1 MASSGIQLAQA
12 DAPPLFR
19 GQPTKPAL
27 CKVTGACLSQGAIA
41 RELATFT
48 IEAYDETGKRQTHGG
63 DNFLV
68 AIRGRGAGEKVRA
81 KIIDNQDGSYAVG
94 FKPITSGKYLI
105 SVSLLGEPLA
115 DSPFLCLVSTRT
127 ASAPHCVLRGKSLL
141 HATARKEEMFELEFR
156 DAQGR
161 SAHAEEIDVFVE
173 ICDSETAAAVAAY
186 EEQAAI
192 AAKSNPRLPETSPS
206 KQASVA
212 KSMTKSMTSSPKPGP
227 ERGMQASRP
236 RGMSTDVLGAPGV
249 GTAGTTAATT
259 TAATTI
265 AATTIAA
272 TTIGATAKPSTA
284 SAKTA
289 ITTAIASDKPAITT
303 TIASAKPAITTA
315 TANAKPAITTA
326 IASAKP
332 PKKGAGAAAV
342 QAISQEI
349 SSVVAPPTSRPPG
362 LAGFVPLL
370 HTFECLVTSRKPL
383 VVRSGLELESEKLGQ
398 LYPGQR
404 LTLLECVHTVEDGQ
418 PAVRASVALADEND
432 GPELDLPGR
441 YDWRDAHVVRPQ
453 WLESVPTPRA
463 KSPKSPGR
471 TPRSPGGG
479 TRPVEPPLPLPS
491 HENGSPFRAGT
502 FAPFGHYTATAGPSS
517 SGSSSGRRRSSAT
530 PRTPRTPNKPS
541 SAQAIAAAS
550 APPSSSF
557 HASTTFHAST
567 SQTATDMPKPVP
579 AAPAPRSSPRGR
591 GAATP
596 RQAIG
601 WVTVHKGGRE
611 LVTPR
616 GVLPAGERQQHQI
629 MWARR
634 IAVDRRFGGEAMLA
648 MQISKAVGAA
658 RLGKLATAVALPT
671 VDTHK
676 RIKSTIDAASY
687 QSVYAN
693 ELASD
698 PKRIGFAFGG
708 VDPGRLHAHGQI
720 VEVHNVHYS
729 IAMCG
734 TYRLHVALRHEGVQ
748 LPGSPFVLKVSAGPA
763 SALTTAVLAHM
774 LPMRGVVGNSSES
787 GCRVVLKASDMMGN
801 ACEAGGA
808 TIVCSGGDKRIESRV
823 VDNNDGTY
831 LLVWRSKVAG
841 VFDAH
846 VSVDGVPIL
855 GSPMP
860 LTLTSEPPDLKQSE
874 LIGSGLTKAV
884 AGKPADFRIKCKDR
898 FGNAAQPS
906 ANLKFEM
913 AMLPPVEGVDKKDR
927 AEKTIIADRWKSAVA
942 HPIEGTWHGAEFEVK
957 YVADVAGDLE
967 LHVWCCAD
975 DDDKRVALP
984 LSPFEMHC
992 AAGRAHARG
1001 SSVEG
1006 FTRLDPNAEGR
1017 GKGAGLK
1024 QQVTAQKRSQ
1034 MRELRSTY
1042 EDSNEILAGE
1052 PIVVR
1057 PRIRDKLGNNT
1068 AAAEGALSVTL
1079 TTPEGTE
1086 LELMPN
1092 ISIRSGLTN
1101 YDVRYEPQLA
1111 GRYAMHVRLAGAPI
1125 AGSPVDFECIP
1136 NLPDIGRSSYE
1147 LPTDPECP
1155 VSNALFSQRKYSIL
1169 LTVKDRCGNR
1179 VDHGGAAV
1187 AGRLQSANL
1196 PPQQEALLEVEDHED
1211 GTYDISLFLKGA
1223 CDPKVIISLDKD
1235 RQGEGGGEFAPI
1247 AMSFVSEEALKTR
1260 QAKEAQKLWQLTGA
1274 GGALAAGDK
1283 PRQHTADEIVE
1294 MALDE
1299 FQTKGTERAARRG
1312 QPGER
1317 RITDGSFATPTFS
1330 LTSSLEVSEKVGSP
1344 KPGDTKPK
1352 RASLKVVLL
1361 A

>member
-1 MASSGIQLAQA
+1 MASSGIQLAPA
-12 DAPPLFR
+12 DAPLFR

-27 CKVTGACLSQGAIA
+27 CKVTGTCLREAIA

-81 KIIDNQDGSYAVG
+81 KVIDNQDGRYAVG
-94 FKPITSGKYLI
+94 FKPLTSGKYLI
-105 SVSLLGEPLA
+105 SISLLGEPLA

-141 HATARKEEMFELEFR
+141 HATARKEETFELEFR

-161 SAHAEEIDVFVE
+161 AAHAEDIDVFVE

-192 AAKSNPRLPETSPS
+192 AAKSNPRIPESSPG

-212 KSMTKSMTSSPKPGP
+212 KSMTNSPKPGP

-236 RGMSTDVLGAPGV
+236 RSMSTEVLGAPGV
-249 GTAGTTAATT
+249 GTAATTAAT
-259 TAATTI
+259 AA
-265 AATTIAA
+265 AA
-272 TTIGATAKPSTA
+272 TIGATAKP
-284 SAKTA
+284 
-289 ITTAIASDKPAITT
+289 TT
-303 TIASAKPAITTA
+303 ASAKPAITTT

-342 QAISQEI
+342 QAISQDMG
-349 SSVVAPPTSRPPG
+349 SVVAPPTSRPPG

-432 GPELDLPGR
+432 GPELDLPAR

-453 WLESVPTPRA
+453 WLENVPTPRA
-463 KSPKSPGR
+463 KSPGR
-471 TPRSPGGG
+471 TPRSPGSA

-491 HENGSPFRAGT
+491 HENGSPFRSGT

-517 SGSSSGRRRSSAT
+517 SGSSSSRRRSSAT
-530 PRTPRTPNKPS
+530 PRTPRTPTKPS
-541 SAQAIAAAS
+541 SAQSSPVWASSDQSSPVWASSDQAIATAS

-557 HASTTFHAST
+557 HAST
-567 SQTATDMPKPVP
+567 SQTASDMPKPFP
-579 AAPAPRSSPRGR
+579 ADPAPRSSPPRGR

-596 RQAIG
+596 RQPIG

-616 GVLPAGERQQHQI
+616 GVLPAGERRQHQI

-634 IAVDRRFGGEAMLA
+634 VAVDRRFGGDAMLA
-648 MQISKAVGAA
+648 MQASKAVGAG
-658 RLGKLATAVALPT
+658 RLGKVATAVALPM

-676 RIKSTIDAASY
+676 RSKSTASY

-720 VEVHNVHYS
+720 IEVHNVHYS

-734 TYRLHVALRHEGVQ
+734 TYRLHVALRHDGVQ

-774 LPMRGVVGNSSES
+774 LPLRGVVGNSSES

-808 TIVCSGGDKRIESRV
+808 TIVCSGGDKKIEILSRV

-831 LLVWRSKVAG
+831 LLEWRSKVAG

-884 AGKPADFRIKCKDR
+884 AGKPADFRIKFKDR

-913 AMLPPVEGVDKKDR
+913 AMLPPVEGFEKKDR

-957 YVADVAGDLE
+957 YVAEVAGDLE
-967 LHVWCCAD
+967 LHVWCCAE

-984 LSPFEMHC
+984 LSPFETHC
-992 AAGRAHARG
+992 AAGRAHVRG

-1017 GKGAGLK
+1017 GKGNGLK
-1024 QQVTAQKRSQ
+1024 QQATAQKRSQ
-1034 MRELRSTY
+1034 KRELRSTY

-1155 VSNALFSQRKYSIL
+1155 ISNALFSQRKYSIL

-1196 PPQQEALLEVEDHED
+1196 PPNQEALLEVEDHED
-1211 GTYDISLFLKGA
+1211 GTYDISMFLKGA

-1260 QAKEAQKLWQLTGA
+1260 QAKEAQKLWQQAGA
-1274 GGALAAGDK
+1274 GGTMAAGDK
-1283 PRQHTADEIVE
+1283 PRQHTAEEIVE
-1294 MALDE
+1294 MALEE
-1299 FQTKGTERAARRG
+1299 FHTKGTERAARRC

-1317 RITDGSFATPTFS
+1317 RITDGSFATSNFS
-1330 LTSSLEVSEKVGSP
+1330 LTSSGEVSENKVGSP
-1344 KPGDTKPK
+1344 KPDTKPK

>member
-12 DAPPLFR
+12 DAPLFR

-27 CKVTGACLSQGAIA
+27 CKVTGTCLREAIA

-81 KIIDNQDGSYAVG
+81 KVIDNQDGRYAVG
-94 FKPITSGKYLI
+94 FKPLTSGKYLI
-105 SVSLLGEPLA
+105 SISLLGEPLA

-141 HATARKEEMFELEFR
+141 HATARKEETFELEFR

-161 SAHAEEIDVFVE
+161 AAHAEDIDVFVE

-192 AAKSNPRLPETSPS
+192 AAKSNPRVPESSPG

-212 KSMTKSMTSSPKPGP
+212 KSMTNSPKPGP

-236 RGMSTDVLGAPGV
+236 RSMSTEVLGAPGV
-249 GTAGTTAATT
+249 GTAATTAAT
-259 TAATTI
+259 AA
-265 AATTIAA
+265 AA
-272 TTIGATAKPSTA
+272 TIGATAKP
-284 SAKTA
+284 
-289 ITTAIASDKPAITT
+289 TT
-303 TIASAKPAITTA
+303 ASAKPAITTT

-342 QAISQEI
+342 QAISQDMG
-349 SSVVAPPTSRPPG
+349 SVVAPPTSRPPG

-432 GPELDLPGR
+432 GPELDLPAR

-453 WLESVPTPRA
+453 WLENVPTPRA
-463 KSPKSPGR
+463 KSPGR
-471 TPRSPGGG
+471 TPRSPGSA

-491 HENGSPFRAGT
+491 HENGSPFRSGT

-517 SGSSSGRRRSSAT
+517 SGSSSSRRRSSAT
-530 PRTPRTPNKPS
+530 PRTPRTPTKPS
-541 SAQAIAAAS
+541 SAQSSPVWASSDQSSPVWASSDQAIATAS

-557 HASTTFHAST
+557 HAST
-567 SQTATDMPKPVP
+567 SQTASDMPKPFP
-579 AAPAPRSSPRGR
+579 ADPAPRSSPPRGR

-596 RQAIG
+596 RQPIG

-616 GVLPAGERQQHQI
+616 GVLPAGERRQHQI

-634 IAVDRRFGGEAMLA
+634 VAVDRRFGGDAMLA
-648 MQISKAVGAA
+648 MQASKAVGAG
-658 RLGKLATAVALPT
+658 RLGKVATAVALPM

-676 RIKSTIDAASY
+676 RSKSTASY

-720 VEVHNVHYS
+720 IEVHNVHYS

-734 TYRLHVALRHEGVQ
+734 TYRLHVALRHDGVQ

-774 LPMRGVVGNSSES
+774 LPLRGVVGNSSES

-808 TIVCSGGDKRIESRV
+808 TIVCSGGDKKIEILSRV

-831 LLVWRSKVAG
+831 LLEWRSKVAG

-884 AGKPADFRIKCKDR
+884 AGKPADFRIKFKDR

-913 AMLPPVEGVDKKDR
+913 AMLPPVEGFEKKDR

-957 YVADVAGDLE
+957 YVAEVAGDLE
-967 LHVWCCAD
+967 LHVWCCAE

-984 LSPFEMHC
+984 LSPFETHC
-992 AAGRAHARG
+992 AAGRAHVRG

-1017 GKGAGLK
+1017 GKGTGLK
-1024 QQVTAQKRSQ
+1024 QQATAQKRSQ
-1034 MRELRSTY
+1034 KRELRSTY

-1092 ISIRSGLTN
+1092 ISFRSGLTN

-1155 VSNALFSQRKYSIL
+1155 ISNALFSQRKYSIL

-1196 PPQQEALLEVEDHED
+1196 PPNQEALLEVEDHED
-1211 GTYDISLFLKGA
+1211 GTYDISMFLKGA

-1260 QAKEAQKLWQLTGA
+1260 QAKEAQKLWQQAGA
-1274 GGALAAGDK
+1274 GGTMAAGDK
-1283 PRQHTADEIVE
+1283 PRQHTAEEIVE
-1294 MALDE
+1294 MALEE
-1299 FQTKGTERAARRG
+1299 FHTKGTERAARRC

-1317 RITDGSFATPTFS
+1317 RITDGSFATSNFS
-1330 LTSSLEVSEKVGSP
+1330 LTSSGEVSENKVGSP
-1344 KPGDTKPK
+1344 KPDTKPK

>member
-1 MASSGIQLAQA
+1 MASSGIQLAPA
-12 DAPPLFR
+12 DAPLFR

-27 CKVTGACLSQGAIA
+27 CKVTGTCLREAIA

-81 KIIDNQDGSYAVG
+81 KVIDNQDGRYAVG
-94 FKPITSGKYLI
+94 FKPLTSGKYLI
-105 SVSLLGEPLA
+105 SISLLGEPLA

-141 HATARKEEMFELEFR
+141 HATARKEETFELEFR

-161 SAHAEEIDVFVE
+161 AAHAEDIDVFVE

-192 AAKSNPRLPETSPS
+192 AAKSNPRVPESSPG

-212 KSMTKSMTSSPKPGP
+212 KSMTNSPKPGP

-236 RGMSTDVLGAPGV
+236 RSMSTEVLGAPGV
-249 GTAGTTAATT
+249 GTAATTAAT
-259 TAATTI
+259 AA
-265 AATTIAA
+265 AA
-272 TTIGATAKPSTA
+272 TIGATAKP
-284 SAKTA
+284 
-289 ITTAIASDKPAITT
+289 TT
-303 TIASAKPAITTA
+303 ASAKPAITTT

-342 QAISQEI
+342 QAISQDMG
-349 SSVVAPPTSRPPG
+349 SVVAPPTSRPPG

-432 GPELDLPGR
+432 GPELDLPAR

-453 WLESVPTPRA
+453 WLENVPTPRA
-463 KSPKSPGR
+463 KSPGR
-471 TPRSPGGG
+471 TPRSPGSA

-491 HENGSPFRAGT
+491 HENGSPFRSGT

-517 SGSSSGRRRSSAT
+517 SGSSSGRRRSSVT
-530 PRTPRTPNKPS
+530 PRTPRTPTKPS
-541 SAQAIAAAS
+541 SAQSSPVWASSDQSSPVWASSDQAIATAS

-557 HASTTFHAST
+557 HAST
-567 SQTATDMPKPVP
+567 SQTASDMPKPFP
-579 AAPAPRSSPRGR
+579 ADPAPRSSPPRGR

-596 RQAIG
+596 RQPIG

-616 GVLPAGERQQHQI
+616 GVLPAGERRQHQI

-634 IAVDRRFGGEAMLA
+634 VAVDRRFGGDAMLA
-648 MQISKAVGAA
+648 MQASKAVGAG
-658 RLGKLATAVALPT
+658 RLGKVATAVALPM

-676 RIKSTIDAASY
+676 RSKSTASY

-720 VEVHNVHYS
+720 IEVHNVHYS

-734 TYRLHVALRHEGVQ
+734 TYRLHVALRHDGVQ

-774 LPMRGVVGNSSES
+774 LPLRGVVGNSSES

-808 TIVCSGGDKRIESRV
+808 TIVCSGGHKKIEILSRV

-831 LLVWRSKVAG
+831 LLEWRSKVAG

-884 AGKPADFRIKCKDR
+884 AGKPADFRIKFKDR

-913 AMLPPVEGVDKKDR
+913 AMLPPVEGFEKKDR

-957 YVADVAGDLE
+957 YVAEVAGDLE
-967 LHVWCCAD
+967 LHVWCCAE

-984 LSPFEMHC
+984 LSPFETHC
-992 AAGRAHARG
+992 AAGRAHVRG

-1017 GKGAGLK
+1017 GKGTGLK
-1024 QQVTAQKRSQ
+1024 QQATAQKRSQ
-1034 MRELRSTY
+1034 KRELRSTY

-1155 VSNALFSQRKYSIL
+1155 ISNALFSQRKYSIL

-1196 PPQQEALLEVEDHED
+1196 PPNQEALLEVEDHED
-1211 GTYDISLFLKGA
+1211 GTYDISMFLKGA

-1260 QAKEAQKLWQLTGA
+1260 QAKEAQKLWQQAGA
-1274 GGALAAGDK
+1274 GGTMAAGDK
-1283 PRQHTADEIVE
+1283 PRQHTAEEIVE
-1294 MALDE
+1294 MALEE
-1299 FQTKGTERAARRG
+1299 FHTKGTERAARRC

-1317 RITDGSFATPTFS
+1317 RITDGSFATSNFS
-1330 LTSSLEVSEKVGSP
+1330 LTSSGEVSENKVGSP
-1344 KPGDTKPK
+1344 KPDTKPK

>member
-1 MASSGIQLAQA
+1 MASSGIQLAPA
-12 DAPPLFR
+12 DAPLFR

-27 CKVTGACLSQGAIA
+27 CKVTGTCLREAIA

-81 KIIDNQDGSYAVG
+81 KVIDNQDGRYAVG
-94 FKPITSGKYLI
+94 FKPLTSGKYLI
-105 SVSLLGEPLA
+105 SISLLGEPLA

-141 HATARKEEMFELEFR
+141 HATARKEETFELEFR

-161 SAHAEEIDVFVE
+161 AAHAEDIDVFVE

-192 AAKSNPRLPETSPS
+192 AAKSNPRVPESSPG

-212 KSMTKSMTSSPKPGP
+212 KSMTNSPKPGP

-236 RGMSTDVLGAPGV
+236 RSMSTEVLGAPGV
-249 GTAGTTAATT
+249 GTAATTAAT
-259 TAATTI
+259 AA
-265 AATTIAA
+265 AA
-272 TTIGATAKPSTA
+272 TIGATAKP
-284 SAKTA
+284 
-289 ITTAIASDKPAITT
+289 TT
-303 TIASAKPAITTA
+303 ASAKPAITTT

-342 QAISQEI
+342 QAISQDMG
-349 SSVVAPPTSRPPG
+349 SVVAPPTSRPPG

-432 GPELDLPGR
+432 GPELDLPAR

-453 WLESVPTPRA
+453 WLENVPTPRA
-463 KSPKSPGR
+463 KSPGR
-471 TPRSPGGG
+471 TPRSPGSA

-491 HENGSPFRAGT
+491 HENGSPFRSGT

-530 PRTPRTPNKPS
+530 PRTPRTPTKPS
-541 SAQAIAAAS
+541 SAQSSPVWASSDQSSPVWASSDQAIATAS

-557 HASTTFHAST
+557 HAST
-567 SQTATDMPKPVP
+567 SQTASDMPKPFP
-579 AAPAPRSSPRGR
+579 ADPAPRSSPPRGR

-596 RQAIG
+596 RQPIG

-616 GVLPAGERQQHQI
+616 GVLPAGERRQHQI

-634 IAVDRRFGGEAMLA
+634 VAVDRRFGGDAMLA
-648 MQISKAVGAA
+648 MQASKAVGAG
-658 RLGKLATAVALPT
+658 RLGKVATAVALPM

-676 RIKSTIDAASY
+676 RSKSTASY

-720 VEVHNVHYS
+720 IEVHNVHYS

-734 TYRLHVALRHEGVQ
+734 TYRLHVALRHDGVQ

-774 LPMRGVVGNSSES
+774 LPLRGVVGNSSES

-808 TIVCSGGDKRIESRV
+808 TIVCSGGDKKIEILSRV

-831 LLVWRSKVAG
+831 LLEWRSKVAG

-884 AGKPADFRIKCKDR
+884 AGKPADFRIKFKDR

-913 AMLPPVEGVDKKDR
+913 AMLPPVEGFEKKDR

-957 YVADVAGDLE
+957 YVAEVAGDLE
-967 LHVWCCAD
+967 LHVWCCAE

-984 LSPFEMHC
+984 LSPFETHC
-992 AAGRAHARG
+992 AAGRAHVRG

-1017 GKGAGLK
+1017 GKGTGLK
-1024 QQVTAQKRSQ
+1024 QQATAQKRSQ
-1034 MRELRSTY
+1034 KRELRSTY

-1155 VSNALFSQRKYSIL
+1155 ISNALFSQRKYSIL

-1196 PPQQEALLEVEDHED
+1196 PPNQEALLEVEDHED
-1211 GTYDISLFLKGA
+1211 GTYDISMFLKGA

-1260 QAKEAQKLWQLTGA
+1260 QAKEAQKLWQQAGA
-1274 GGALAAGDK
+1274 GGTMAAGDK
-1283 PRQHTADEIVE
+1283 PRQHTAEEIVE
-1294 MALDE
+1294 MALEE
-1299 FQTKGTERAARRG
+1299 FHTKGTERAARRC

-1317 RITDGSFATPTFS
+1317 RITDGSFATSNFS
-1330 LTSSLEVSEKVGSP
+1330 LTSSGEVSENKVGSP
-1344 KPGDTKPK
+1344 KPDTKPK

>member
-12 DAPPLFR
+12 DAPLFR

-27 CKVTGACLSQGAIA
+27 CKVTGTCLREAIA

-81 KIIDNQDGSYAVG
+81 KVIDNQDGRYAVG
-94 FKPITSGKYLI
+94 FKPLTSGKYLI
-105 SVSLLGEPLA
+105 SISLLGEPLA

-141 HATARKEEMFELEFR
+141 HATARKEETFELEFR

-161 SAHAEEIDVFVE
+161 AAHAEDIDVFVE

-192 AAKSNPRLPETSPS
+192 AAKSNPRIPESSPG

-212 KSMTKSMTSSPKPGP
+212 KSMTNSPKPGP

-236 RGMSTDVLGAPGV
+236 RSMSTEVLGAPGV
-249 GTAGTTAATT
+249 GTAATTAAT
-259 TAATTI
+259 AA
-265 AATTIAA
+265 AA
-272 TTIGATAKPSTA
+272 TIGATAKP
-284 SAKTA
+284 
-289 ITTAIASDKPAITT
+289 TT
-303 TIASAKPAITTA
+303 ASAKPAITTT

-342 QAISQEI
+342 QAISQDMG
-349 SSVVAPPTSRPPG
+349 SVVAPPTSRPPG

-432 GPELDLPGR
+432 GPELDLPAR

-453 WLESVPTPRA
+453 WLENVPTPRA
-463 KSPKSPGR
+463 KSPGR
-471 TPRSPGGG
+471 TPRSPGSA

-491 HENGSPFRAGT
+491 HENGSPFRSGT

-530 PRTPRTPNKPS
+530 PRTPRTPTKPS
-541 SAQAIAAAS
+541 SAQSSPVWASSDQSSPVWASSDQAIATAS

-557 HASTTFHAST
+557 HAST
-567 SQTATDMPKPVP
+567 SQTASDMPKPFP
-579 AAPAPRSSPRGR
+579 ADPAPRSSPPRGR

-596 RQAIG
+596 RQPIG

-616 GVLPAGERQQHQI
+616 GVLPAGERRQHQI

-634 IAVDRRFGGEAMLA
+634 VAVDRRFVGDAMLA
-648 MQISKAVGAA
+648 MQASKAVGAG
-658 RLGKLATAVALPT
+658 RLGKVATAVALPM

-676 RIKSTIDAASY
+676 RSKSTASY

-720 VEVHNVHYS
+720 IEVHNVHYS

-734 TYRLHVALRHEGVQ
+734 TYRLHVALRHDGVQ

-774 LPMRGVVGNSSES
+774 LPLRGVVGNSSES

-808 TIVCSGGDKRIESRV
+808 TIVCSGGDKKIEILSRV

-831 LLVWRSKVAG
+831 LLEWRSKVAG

-884 AGKPADFRIKCKDR
+884 AGKPADFRIKFKDR

-913 AMLPPVEGVDKKDR
+913 AMLPPVEGFEKKDR

-957 YVADVAGDLE
+957 YVAEVAGDLE
-967 LHVWCCAD
+967 LHVWCCAE

-984 LSPFEMHC
+984 LSPFETHC
-992 AAGRAHARG
+992 AAGRAHVRG

-1017 GKGAGLK
+1017 GKGTGLK
-1024 QQVTAQKRSQ
+1024 QQATAQKRSQ
-1034 MRELRSTY
+1034 KRELRSTY

-1155 VSNALFSQRKYSIL
+1155 ISNALFSQRKYSIL

-1196 PPQQEALLEVEDHED
+1196 PPNQEALLEVEDHED
-1211 GTYDISLFLKGA
+1211 GTYDISMFLKGA

-1260 QAKEAQKLWQLTGA
+1260 QAKEAQKLWQQAGA
-1274 GGALAAGDK
+1274 GGTMAAGDK
-1283 PRQHTADEIVE
+1283 PRQHTAEEIVE
-1294 MALDE
+1294 MALEE
-1299 FQTKGTERAARRG
+1299 FHTKGTERAARRC

-1317 RITDGSFATPTFS
+1317 RITDGSFATSNFS
-1330 LTSSLEVSEKVGSP
+1330 LTSSGEVSENKVGSP
-1344 KPGDTKPK
+1344 KPDTKPK

>member
-12 DAPPLFR
+12 DAPLFR

-27 CKVTGACLSQGAIA
+27 CKVTGTCLREAIA

-81 KIIDNQDGSYAVG
+81 KVIDNQDGRYAVG
-94 FKPITSGKYLI
+94 FKPLTSGKYLI
-105 SVSLLGEPLA
+105 SISLLGEPLA

-141 HATARKEEMFELEFR
+141 HATARKEETFELEFR

-161 SAHAEEIDVFVE
+161 AAHAEDIDVFVE

-192 AAKSNPRLPETSPS
+192 AAKSNPRIPESSPG

-212 KSMTKSMTSSPKPGP
+212 KSMTNSPKPGP

-236 RGMSTDVLGAPGV
+236 RSMSTEVLGAPGV
-249 GTAGTTAATT
+249 GTAATTAAT
-259 TAATTI
+259 AA
-265 AATTIAA
+265 AA
-272 TTIGATAKPSTA
+272 TIGATAKP
-284 SAKTA
+284 
-289 ITTAIASDKPAITT
+289 TT
-303 TIASAKPAITTA
+303 ASAKPAITTT

-342 QAISQEI
+342 QAISQDMG
-349 SSVVAPPTSRPPG
+349 SVVAPPTSRPPG

-432 GPELDLPGR
+432 GPELDLPAR

-453 WLESVPTPRA
+453 WLENVPTPRA
-463 KSPKSPGR
+463 KSPGR
-471 TPRSPGGG
+471 TPRSPGSA

-491 HENGSPFRAGT
+491 HENGSPFRSGT

-530 PRTPRTPNKPS
+530 PRTPRTPTKPS
-541 SAQAIAAAS
+541 SAQSSPVWASSDQSSPVWASSDQAIATAS

-557 HASTTFHAST
+557 HAST
-567 SQTATDMPKPVP
+567 SQTASDMPKPFP
-579 AAPAPRSSPRGR
+579 ADPAPRSSPPRGR

-596 RQAIG
+596 RQPIG

-616 GVLPAGERQQHQI
+616 GVLPAGERRQHQI

-634 IAVDRRFGGEAMLA
+634 VAVDRRVCGDAMLA
-648 MQISKAVGAA
+648 MQASKAVGAG
-658 RLGKLATAVALPT
+658 RLGKVATAVALPM

-676 RIKSTIDAASY
+676 RSKSTASY

-720 VEVHNVHYS
+720 IEVHNVHYS

-734 TYRLHVALRHEGVQ
+734 TYRLHVALRHDGVQ

-774 LPMRGVVGNSSES
+774 LPLRGVVGNSSES

-808 TIVCSGGDKRIESRV
+808 TIVCSGGDKKIEILSRV

-831 LLVWRSKVAG
+831 LLEWRSKVAG

-884 AGKPADFRIKCKDR
+884 AGKPADFRIKFKDR

-913 AMLPPVEGVDKKDR
+913 AMLPPVEGFEKKDR

-957 YVADVAGDLE
+957 YVAEVAGDLE
-967 LHVWCCAD
+967 LHVWCCAE

-984 LSPFEMHC
+984 LSPFETHC
-992 AAGRAHARG
+992 AAGRAHVRG

-1017 GKGAGLK
+1017 GKGTGLK
-1024 QQVTAQKRSQ
+1024 QQATAQKRSQ
-1034 MRELRSTY
+1034 KRELRSTY

-1155 VSNALFSQRKYSIL
+1155 ISNALFSQRKYSIL

-1196 PPQQEALLEVEDHED
+1196 PPNQEALLEVEDHED
-1211 GTYDISLFLKGA
+1211 GTYDISMFLKGA

-1260 QAKEAQKLWQLTGA
+1260 QAKEAQKLWQQAGA
-1274 GGALAAGDK
+1274 GGTMAAGDK
-1283 PRQHTADEIVE
+1283 PRQHTAEEIVE
-1294 MALDE
+1294 MALEE
-1299 FQTKGTERAARRG
+1299 FHTKGTERAARRC

-1317 RITDGSFATPTFS
+1317 RITDGSFATSNFS
-1330 LTSSLEVSEKVGSP
+1330 LTSSGEVSENKVGSP
-1344 KPGDTKPK
+1344 KPDTKPK

>member
-12 DAPPLFR
+12 DAPLFR

-27 CKVTGACLSQGAIA
+27 CKVTGTCLREAIA

-81 KIIDNQDGSYAVG
+81 KVIDNQDGRYAVG
-94 FKPITSGKYLI
+94 FKPLTSGKYLI
-105 SVSLLGEPLA
+105 SISLLGEPLA

-141 HATARKEEMFELEFR
+141 HATARKEETFELEFR

-161 SAHAEEIDVFVE
+161 AAHAEDIDVFVE

-192 AAKSNPRLPETSPS
+192 AAKSNPRIPESSPG

-212 KSMTKSMTSSPKPGP
+212 KSMTNSPKPGP

-236 RGMSTDVLGAPGV
+236 RSMSTEVLGAPGV
-249 GTAGTTAATT
+249 GTAATTAAT
-259 TAATTI
+259 AA
-265 AATTIAA
+265 AA
-272 TTIGATAKPSTA
+272 TIGATAKP
-284 SAKTA
+284 
-289 ITTAIASDKPAITT
+289 TT
-303 TIASAKPAITTA
+303 ASAKPAITTT

-342 QAISQEI
+342 QAISQDMG
-349 SSVVAPPTSRPPG
+349 SVVAPPTSRPPG

-432 GPELDLPGR
+432 GPELDLPAR

-453 WLESVPTPRA
+453 WLENVPTPRA
-463 KSPKSPGR
+463 KSPGR
-471 TPRSPGGG
+471 TPRSPGSA

-491 HENGSPFRAGT
+491 HENGSPFRSGT

-530 PRTPRTPNKPS
+530 PRTPRTPTKPS
-541 SAQAIAAAS
+541 SAQSSPVWASSDQAIATAS

-557 HASTTFHAST
+557 HAST
-567 SQTATDMPKPVP
+567 SQTASDMPKPFP
-579 AAPAPRSSPRGR
+579 ADPAPRSSPPRGR

-596 RQAIG
+596 RQPIG

-616 GVLPAGERQQHQI
+616 GVLPAGERRQHQI

-634 IAVDRRFGGEAMLA
+634 VAVDRRFGGDAMLA
-648 MQISKAVGAA
+648 MQASKAVGAG
-658 RLGKLATAVALPT
+658 RLGKVATAVALPM

-676 RIKSTIDAASY
+676 RSKSTASY

-720 VEVHNVHYS
+720 IEVHNVHYS

-734 TYRLHVALRHEGVQ
+734 TYRLHVALRHDGVQ

-774 LPMRGVVGNSSES
+774 LPLRGVVGNSSES

-808 TIVCSGGDKRIESRV
+808 TIVCSGGDKKIEILSRV

-831 LLVWRSKVAG
+831 LLEWRSKVAG

-884 AGKPADFRIKCKDR
+884 AGKPADFRIKFKDR

-913 AMLPPVEGVDKKDR
+913 AMLPPVEGFEKKDR

-957 YVADVAGDLE
+957 YVAEVAGDLE
-967 LHVWCCAD
+967 LHVWCCAE

-984 LSPFEMHC
+984 LSPFETHC
-992 AAGRAHARG
+992 AAGRAHVRG

-1017 GKGAGLK
+1017 GKGNGLK
-1024 QQVTAQKRSQ
+1024 QQATAQKRSQ
-1034 MRELRSTY
+1034 KRELRSTY

-1155 VSNALFSQRKYSIL
+1155 ISNALFSQRKYSIL

-1196 PPQQEALLEVEDHED
+1196 PPNQEALLEVEDHED
-1211 GTYDISLFLKGA
+1211 GTYDISMFLKGA

-1260 QAKEAQKLWQLTGA
+1260 QAKEAQKLWQQAGA
-1274 GGALAAGDK
+1274 GGTMAAGDK
-1283 PRQHTADEIVE
+1283 PRQHTAEEIVE
-1294 MALDE
+1294 MALEE
-1299 FQTKGTERAARRG
+1299 FHTKGTERAARRC

-1317 RITDGSFATPTFS
+1317 RITDGSFATSNFS
-1330 LTSSLEVSEKVGSP
+1330 LTSSGEVSENKVGSP
-1344 KPGDTKPK
+1344 KPDTKPK

>member
-1 MASSGIQLAQA
+1 MASSGIQLAPA
-12 DAPPLFR
+12 DAPLFR

-27 CKVTGACLSQGAIA
+27 CKVTGTCLREAIA

-81 KIIDNQDGSYAVG
+81 KVIDNQDGRYAVG
-94 FKPITSGKYLI
+94 FKPLTSGKYLI
-105 SVSLLGEPLA
+105 SISLLGEPLA

-141 HATARKEEMFELEFR
+141 HATARKEETFELEFR

-161 SAHAEEIDVFVE
+161 AAHAEDIDVFVE

-192 AAKSNPRLPETSPS
+192 AAKSNPRVPESSPG

-212 KSMTKSMTSSPKPGP
+212 KSMTNSPKPGP

-236 RGMSTDVLGAPGV
+236 RSMSTEVLGAPGV
-249 GTAGTTAATT
+249 GTAATTAAT
-259 TAATTI
+259 AA
-265 AATTIAA
+265 AA
-272 TTIGATAKPSTA
+272 TIGATAKP
-284 SAKTA
+284 
-289 ITTAIASDKPAITT
+289 TT
-303 TIASAKPAITTA
+303 ASAKPAITTT

-342 QAISQEI
+342 QAISQDMG
-349 SSVVAPPTSRPPG
+349 SVVAPPTSRPPG

-432 GPELDLPGR
+432 GPELDLPAR

-453 WLESVPTPRA
+453 WLENVPTPRA
-463 KSPKSPGR
+463 KSPGR
-471 TPRSPGGG
+471 TPRSPGSA

-491 HENGSPFRAGT
+491 HENGSPFRSGT

-517 SGSSSGRRRSSAT
+517 SGSSSSRRRSSAT
-530 PRTPRTPNKPS
+530 PRTPRTPTKPS
-541 SAQAIAAAS
+541 SAQSSPVWASSDQSSPVWASSDQAIATAS

-557 HASTTFHAST
+557 HAST
-567 SQTATDMPKPVP
+567 SQTASDMPKPFP
-579 AAPAPRSSPRGR
+579 ADPAPRSSPPRGR

-596 RQAIG
+596 RQPIG

-616 GVLPAGERQQHQI
+616 GVLPAGERRQHQI

-634 IAVDRRFGGEAMLA
+634 VAVDRRFGGDAMLA
-648 MQISKAVGAA
+648 MQASKAVGAG
-658 RLGKLATAVALPT
+658 RLGKVATAVALPM

-676 RIKSTIDAASY
+676 RSKSTASY

-720 VEVHNVHYS
+720 IEVHNVHYS

-734 TYRLHVALRHEGVQ
+734 TYRLHVALRHDGVQ

-774 LPMRGVVGNSSES
+774 LPLRGVVGNSSES

-808 TIVCSGGDKRIESRV
+808 TIVCSGGDKKIEILSRV

-831 LLVWRSKVAG
+831 LLEWRSKVAG

-884 AGKPADFRIKCKDR
+884 AGKPADFRIKFKDR

-913 AMLPPVEGVDKKDR
+913 AMLPPVEGFEKKDR

-957 YVADVAGDLE
+957 YVAEVAGDLE
-967 LHVWCCAD
+967 LHVWCCAE

-984 LSPFEMHC
+984 LSPFETHC
-992 AAGRAHARG
+992 AAGRAHVRG

-1017 GKGAGLK
+1017 GKGTGLK
-1024 QQVTAQKRSQ
+1024 QQATAQKRSQ
-1034 MRELRSTY
+1034 KRELRSTY

-1155 VSNALFSQRKYSIL
+1155 ISNALFSQRKYSIL

-1196 PPQQEALLEVEDHED
+1196 PPNQEALLEVEDHED
-1211 GTYDISLFLKGA
+1211 GTYDISMFLKGA

-1260 QAKEAQKLWQLTGA
+1260 QAKEAQKLWQQAGA
-1274 GGALAAGDK
+1274 GGTMAAGDK
-1283 PRQHTADEIVE
+1283 PRQHTAEEIVE
-1294 MALDE
+1294 MALEE
-1299 FQTKGTERAARRG
+1299 FHTKGTERAARRC

-1317 RITDGSFATPTFS
+1317 RITDGSFATSNFS
-1330 LTSSLEVSEKVGSP
+1330 LTSSGEVSENKVGSP
-1344 KPGDTKPK
+1344 KPDTKPK

>member
-12 DAPPLFR
+12 DAPLFR

-27 CKVTGACLSQGAIA
+27 CKVTGTCLREAIA

-81 KIIDNQDGSYAVG
+81 KVIDNQDGRYAVG
-94 FKPITSGKYLI
+94 FKPLTSGKYLI
-105 SVSLLGEPLA
+105 SISLLGEPLA

-141 HATARKEEMFELEFR
+141 HATARKEETFELEFR

-161 SAHAEEIDVFVE
+161 AAHAEDIDVFVE

-192 AAKSNPRLPETSPS
+192 AAKSNPRVPESSPG

-212 KSMTKSMTSSPKPGP
+212 KSMTNSPKPGP

-236 RGMSTDVLGAPGV
+236 RSMSTEVLGAPGV
-249 GTAGTTAATT
+249 GTAATTAAT
-259 TAATTI
+259 AA
-265 AATTIAA
+265 AA
-272 TTIGATAKPSTA
+272 TIGATAKP
-284 SAKTA
+284 
-289 ITTAIASDKPAITT
+289 TT
-303 TIASAKPAITTA
+303 ASAKPAITTT

-342 QAISQEI
+342 QAISQDMG
-349 SSVVAPPTSRPPG
+349 SVVAPPTSRPPG

-432 GPELDLPGR
+432 GPELDLPAR

-453 WLESVPTPRA
+453 WLENVPTPRA
-463 KSPKSPGR
+463 KSPGR
-471 TPRSPGGG
+471 TPRSPGSA

-491 HENGSPFRAGT
+491 HENGSPFRSGT

-517 SGSSSGRRRSSAT
+517 SGSSSGRRRSSVT
-530 PRTPRTPNKPS
+530 PRTPRTPTKPS
-541 SAQAIAAAS
+541 SAQSSPVWASSDQSSPVWASSDQAIATAS

-557 HASTTFHAST
+557 HAST
-567 SQTATDMPKPVP
+567 SQTASDMPKPFP
-579 AAPAPRSSPRGR
+579 ADPAPRSSPPRGR

-596 RQAIG
+596 RQPIG

-616 GVLPAGERQQHQI
+616 GVLPAGERRQHQI

-634 IAVDRRFGGEAMLA
+634 VAVDRRFGGDAMLA
-648 MQISKAVGAA
+648 MQASKAVGAG
-658 RLGKLATAVALPT
+658 RLGKVATAVALPM

-676 RIKSTIDAASY
+676 RSKSTASY

-720 VEVHNVHYS
+720 IEVHNVHYS

-734 TYRLHVALRHEGVQ
+734 TYRLHVALRHDGVQ

-774 LPMRGVVGNSSES
+774 LPLRGVVGNSSES

-808 TIVCSGGDKRIESRV
+808 TIVCSGGDKKIEILSRV

-831 LLVWRSKVAG
+831 LLEWRSKVAG

-884 AGKPADFRIKCKDR
+884 AGKPADFRIKFKDR

-913 AMLPPVEGVDKKDR
+913 AMLPPVEGFEKKDR

-957 YVADVAGDLE
+957 YVAEVAGDLE
-967 LHVWCCAD
+967 LHVWCCAE

-984 LSPFEMHC
+984 LSPFETHC
-992 AAGRAHARG
+992 AAGRAHVRG

-1017 GKGAGLK
+1017 GKGTGLK
-1024 QQVTAQKRSQ
+1024 QQATAQKRSQ
-1034 MRELRSTY
+1034 KRELRSTY

-1155 VSNALFSQRKYSIL
+1155 ISNALFSQRKYSIL

-1196 PPQQEALLEVEDHED
+1196 PPNQEALLEVEDHED
-1211 GTYDISLFLKGA
+1211 GTYDISMFLKGA

-1260 QAKEAQKLWQLTGA
+1260 QAKEAQKLWQQAGA
-1274 GGALAAGDK
+1274 GGTMAAGDK
-1283 PRQHTADEIVE
+1283 PRQHTAEEIVE
-1294 MALDE
+1294 MALEE
-1299 FQTKGTERAARRG
+1299 FHTKGTERAARRC

-1317 RITDGSFATPTFS
+1317 RITDGSFATSNFS
-1330 LTSSLEVSEKVGSP
+1330 LTSSGEVSENKVGSP
-1344 KPGDTKPK
+1344 KPDTKPK

>member
-1 MASSGIQLAQA
+1 MASSGIQLAPA
-12 DAPPLFR
+12 DAPLFR

-27 CKVTGACLSQGAIA
+27 CKVTGTCLREAIA

-81 KIIDNQDGSYAVG
+81 KVIDNQDGRYAVG
-94 FKPITSGKYLI
+94 FKPLTSGKYLI

-141 HATARKEEMFELEFR
+141 HATARKEETFELEFR

-161 SAHAEEIDVFVE
+161 AAHAEDIDVFVE

-192 AAKSNPRLPETSPS
+192 AAKSNPRVPESSPG

-212 KSMTKSMTSSPKPGP
+212 KSMTNSPKPGP

-236 RGMSTDVLGAPGV
+236 RSMSTEVLGAPGV
-249 GTAGTTAATT
+249 GTAATTAAT
-259 TAATTI
+259 AA
-265 AATTIAA
+265 AA
-272 TTIGATAKPSTA
+272 TIGATAKP
-284 SAKTA
+284 
-289 ITTAIASDKPAITT
+289 TT
-303 TIASAKPAITTA
+303 ASAKPAITTT

-342 QAISQEI
+342 QAISQDMG
-349 SSVVAPPTSRPPG
+349 SVVAPPTSRPPG

-432 GPELDLPGR
+432 GPELDLPAR

-453 WLESVPTPRA
+453 WLENVPTPRA
-463 KSPKSPGR
+463 KSPGR
-471 TPRSPGGG
+471 TPRSPGSA

-491 HENGSPFRAGT
+491 HENGSPFRSGT

-517 SGSSSGRRRSSAT
+517 SGSSSSRRRSSAT
-530 PRTPRTPNKPS
+530 PRTPRTPTKPS
-541 SAQAIAAAS
+541 SAQSSPVWASSDQSSPVWASSDQAIATAS

-557 HASTTFHAST
+557 HAST
-567 SQTATDMPKPVP
+567 SQTASDMPKPFP
-579 AAPAPRSSPRGR
+579 ADPAPRSSPPRGR

-596 RQAIG
+596 RQPIG

-616 GVLPAGERQQHQI
+616 GVLPAGERRQHQI

-634 IAVDRRFGGEAMLA
+634 VAVDRRFGGDAMLA
-648 MQISKAVGAA
+648 MQASKAVGAG
-658 RLGKLATAVALPT
+658 RLGKVATAVALPM

-676 RIKSTIDAASY
+676 RSKSTASY

-720 VEVHNVHYS
+720 IEVHNVHYS

-734 TYRLHVALRHEGVQ
+734 TYRLHVALRHDGVQ

-774 LPMRGVVGNSSES
+774 LPLRGVVGNSSES

-808 TIVCSGGDKRIESRV
+808 TIVCSGGDKKIEILSRV

-831 LLVWRSKVAG
+831 LLEWRSKVAG

-884 AGKPADFRIKCKDR
+884 AGKPADFRIKFKDR

-913 AMLPPVEGVDKKDR
+913 AMLPPVEGFEKKDR

-957 YVADVAGDLE
+957 YVAEVAGDLE
-967 LHVWCCAD
+967 LHVWCCAE

-984 LSPFEMHC
+984 LSPFETHC
-992 AAGRAHARG
+992 AAGRAHVRG

-1017 GKGAGLK
+1017 GKGTGLK
-1024 QQVTAQKRSQ
+1024 QQATAQKRSQ
-1034 MRELRSTY
+1034 KRELRSTY

-1155 VSNALFSQRKYSIL
+1155 ISNALFSQRKYSIL

-1196 PPQQEALLEVEDHED
+1196 PPNQEALLEVEDHED
-1211 GTYDISLFLKGA
+1211 GTYDISMFLKGA

-1260 QAKEAQKLWQLTGA
+1260 QAKEAQKLWQQAGA
-1274 GGALAAGDK
+1274 GGTMAAGDK
-1283 PRQHTADEIVE
+1283 PRQHTAEEIVE
-1294 MALDE
+1294 MALEE
-1299 FQTKGTERAARRG
+1299 FHTKGTERAARRC

-1317 RITDGSFATPTFS
+1317 RITDGSFATSNFS
-1330 LTSSLEVSEKVGSP
+1330 LTSSGEVSENKVGSP
-1344 KPGDTKPK
+1344 KPDTKPK

>member
-1 MASSGIQLAQA
+1 MASSGIQLAPA
-12 DAPPLFR
+12 DAPLFR

-27 CKVTGACLSQGAIA
+27 CKVTGTCLREAIA

-81 KIIDNQDGSYAVG
+81 KVIDNQDGRYAVG
-94 FKPITSGKYLI
+94 FKPLTSGKYLI
-105 SVSLLGEPLA
+105 SISLLGEPLA

-141 HATARKEEMFELEFR
+141 HATARKEETFELEFR

-161 SAHAEEIDVFVE
+161 AAHAEDIDVFVE

-192 AAKSNPRLPETSPS
+192 AAKSNPRVPESSPG

-212 KSMTKSMTSSPKPGP
+212 KSMTNSPKPGP

-236 RGMSTDVLGAPGV
+236 RSMSTEVLGAPGV
-249 GTAGTTAATT
+249 GTAATTAAT
-259 TAATTI
+259 AA
-265 AATTIAA
+265 AA
-272 TTIGATAKPSTA
+272 TIGATAKP
-284 SAKTA
+284 
-289 ITTAIASDKPAITT
+289 TT
-303 TIASAKPAITTA
+303 ASAKPAITTTTA
-315 TANAKPAITTA
+315 SAKPAITTTTANAKPAITTA

-342 QAISQEI
+342 QAISQDMG
-349 SSVVAPPTSRPPG
+349 SVVAPPTSRPPG

-432 GPELDLPGR
+432 GPELDLPAR

-453 WLESVPTPRA
+453 WLENVPTPRA
-463 KSPKSPGR
+463 KSPGR
-471 TPRSPGGG
+471 TPRSPGSA

-491 HENGSPFRAGT
+491 HENGSPFRSGT

-517 SGSSSGRRRSSAT
+517 SGSSSGRRRSSVT
-530 PRTPRTPNKPS
+530 PRTPRTPTKPS
-541 SAQAIAAAS
+541 SAQSSPVWASSDQSSPVWASSDQAIATAS

-557 HASTTFHAST
+557 HAST
-567 SQTATDMPKPVP
+567 SQTASDMPKPFP
-579 AAPAPRSSPRGR
+579 ADPAPRSSPPRGR

-596 RQAIG
+596 RQPIG

-616 GVLPAGERQQHQI
+616 GVLPAGERRQHQI

-634 IAVDRRFGGEAMLA
+634 VAVYRRFGGDAMLA
-648 MQISKAVGAA
+648 MQASKAVGAG
-658 RLGKLATAVALPT
+658 RLGKVATAVALPM

-676 RIKSTIDAASY
+676 RSKSTASY

-720 VEVHNVHYS
+720 IEVHNVHYS

-734 TYRLHVALRHEGVQ
+734 TYRLHVALRHDGVQ

-774 LPMRGVVGNSSES
+774 LPLRGVVGNSSES

-808 TIVCSGGDKRIESRV
+808 TIVCSGGDKKIEILSRV
-823 VDNNDGTY
+823 VDNNDGNY
-831 LLVWRSKVAG
+831 LLEWRSKVAG

-884 AGKPADFRIKCKDR
+884 AGKPADFRIKFKDR

-913 AMLPPVEGVDKKDR
+913 AMLPPVEGFEKKDR

-957 YVADVAGDLE
+957 YVAEVAGDLE
-967 LHVWCCAD
+967 LHVWCCAE

-984 LSPFEMHC
+984 LSPFETHC
-992 AAGRAHARG
+992 AAGRAHVRG

-1017 GKGAGLK
+1017 GKGTGLK
-1024 QQVTAQKRSQ
+1024 QQATAQKRSQ
-1034 MRELRSTY
+1034 KRELRSTY

-1155 VSNALFSQRKYSIL
+1155 ISNALFSQRKYSIL

-1196 PPQQEALLEVEDHED
+1196 PPNQEALLEVEDHED
-1211 GTYDISLFLKGA
+1211 GTYDISMFLKGA

-1260 QAKEAQKLWQLTGA
+1260 QAKEAQKLWQQAGA
-1274 GGALAAGDK
+1274 GGTMAAGDK
-1283 PRQHTADEIVE
+1283 PRQHTAEEIVE
-1294 MALDE
+1294 MALEE
-1299 FQTKGTERAARRG
+1299 FHTKGTERAARRC

-1317 RITDGSFATPTFS
+1317 RITDGSFATSNFS
-1330 LTSSLEVSEKVGSP
+1330 LTSSGEVSENKVGSP
-1344 KPGDTKPK
+1344 KPDTKPK

>member
-12 DAPPLFR
+12 DAPLFR

-27 CKVTGACLSQGAIA
+27 CKVTGTCLREAIA

-81 KIIDNQDGSYAVG
+81 KVIDNQDGRYAVG
-94 FKPITSGKYLI
+94 FKPLTSGKYLI
-105 SVSLLGEPLA
+105 SISLLGEPLA

-141 HATARKEEMFELEFR
+141 HATARKEETFELEFR

-161 SAHAEEIDVFVE
+161 AAHAEDIDVFVE

-192 AAKSNPRLPETSPS
+192 AAKSNPRIPESSPG

-212 KSMTKSMTSSPKPGP
+212 KSMTNSPKPGP

-236 RGMSTDVLGAPGV
+236 RSMSTEVLGAPGV
-249 GTAGTTAATT
+249 GTAATTAAT
-259 TAATTI
+259 AA
-265 AATTIAA
+265 AA
-272 TTIGATAKPSTA
+272 TIGATAKP
-284 SAKTA
+284 
-289 ITTAIASDKPAITT
+289 TT
-303 TIASAKPAITTA
+303 ASAKPAITTT

-342 QAISQEI
+342 QAISQDMG
-349 SSVVAPPTSRPPG
+349 SVVAPPTSRPPG

-432 GPELDLPGR
+432 GPELDLPAR

-453 WLESVPTPRA
+453 WLENVPTPRA
-463 KSPKSPGR
+463 KSPGR
-471 TPRSPGGG
+471 TPRSPGSA
-479 TRPVEPPLPLPS
+479 TRPVESPLPLPS
-491 HENGSPFRAGT
+491 HENGSPFRSGT

-517 SGSSSGRRRSSAT
+517 SGSSSSRRRSSAT
-530 PRTPRTPNKPS
+530 PRTPRTPTKPS
-541 SAQAIAAAS
+541 SAQSSPVWASSDQSSPVWASSDQAIATAS

-557 HASTTFHAST
+557 HAST
-567 SQTATDMPKPVP
+567 SQTASDMPKPFP
-579 AAPAPRSSPRGR
+579 ADPAPRSSPPRGR

-596 RQAIG
+596 RQPIG

-616 GVLPAGERQQHQI
+616 GVLPAGERRQHQI

-634 IAVDRRFGGEAMLA
+634 VAVDRRFVGDAMLA
-648 MQISKAVGAA
+648 MQASKAVGAG
-658 RLGKLATAVALPT
+658 RLGKVATAVALPM

-676 RIKSTIDAASY
+676 RSKSTASY

-720 VEVHNVHYS
+720 IEVHNVHYS

-734 TYRLHVALRHEGVQ
+734 TYRLHVALRHDGVQ

-808 TIVCSGGDKRIESRV
+808 TIVCSGGHKKIEILSRV

-831 LLVWRSKVAG
+831 LLEWRSKVAG

-884 AGKPADFRIKCKDR
+884 AGKPADFRIKFKDR

-913 AMLPPVEGVDKKDR
+913 AMLPPVEGFEKKDR

-957 YVADVAGDLE
+957 YVAEVAGDLE
-967 LHVWCCAD
+967 LHVWCCAE

-984 LSPFEMHC
+984 LSPFETHC
-992 AAGRAHARG
+992 AAGRAHVRG
-1001 SSVEG
+1001 SSVDG

-1017 GKGAGLK
+1017 GKGTGLK
-1024 QQVTAQKRSQ
+1024 QQATAQKRSQ
-1034 MRELRSTY
+1034 KRELRSTY

-1155 VSNALFSQRKYSIL
+1155 ISNALFSQRKYSIL

-1196 PPQQEALLEVEDHED
+1196 PPNQEALLEVEDHED
-1211 GTYDISLFLKGA
+1211 GTYDISMFLKGA

-1260 QAKEAQKLWQLTGA
+1260 QAKEAQKLWQQAGA
-1274 GGALAAGDK
+1274 GGTMAAGDK
-1283 PRQHTADEIVE
+1283 PRQHTAEEIVE
-1294 MALDE
+1294 MALEE
-1299 FQTKGTERAARRG
+1299 FHTKGTERAARRC

-1317 RITDGSFATPTFS
+1317 RITDGSFATSNFS
-1330 LTSSLEVSEKVGSP
+1330 LTSSGEVSENKVGSP
-1344 KPGDTKPK
+1344 KPDTKPK

>member
-1 MASSGIQLAQA
+1 MASSGIQLAPA
-12 DAPPLFR
+12 DAPLFR

-27 CKVTGACLSQGAIA
+27 CKVTGTCLREAIA

-81 KIIDNQDGSYAVG
+81 KVIDNQDGRYAVG
-94 FKPITSGKYLI
+94 FKPLTSGKYLI
-105 SVSLLGEPLA
+105 SISLLGEPLA

-141 HATARKEEMFELEFR
+141 HATARKEETFELEFR

-161 SAHAEEIDVFVE
+161 AAHAEDIDVFVE

-192 AAKSNPRLPETSPS
+192 AAKSNPRVPESSPG

-212 KSMTKSMTSSPKPGP
+212 KSMTNSPKPGP

-236 RGMSTDVLGAPGV
+236 RSMSTEVLGAPGV
-249 GTAGTTAATT
+249 GTAATTAAT
-259 TAATTI
+259 AA
-265 AATTIAA
+265 AA
-272 TTIGATAKPSTA
+272 TIGATAKP
-284 SAKTA
+284 
-289 ITTAIASDKPAITT
+289 TT
-303 TIASAKPAITTA
+303 ASAKPAITTT

-342 QAISQEI
+342 QAISQDMG
-349 SSVVAPPTSRPPG
+349 SVVAPPTSRPPG

-432 GPELDLPGR
+432 GPELDLPAR

-453 WLESVPTPRA
+453 WLENVPTPRA
-463 KSPKSPGR
+463 KSPGR
-471 TPRSPGGG
+471 TPRSPGSA

-491 HENGSPFRAGT
+491 HENGSPFRSGT

-517 SGSSSGRRRSSAT
+517 SGSSSSRRRSSAT
-530 PRTPRTPNKPS
+530 PRTPRTPTKPS
-541 SAQAIAAAS
+541 SAQSSPVWASSDQSSPVWASSDQAIATAS

-557 HASTTFHAST
+557 HAST
-567 SQTATDMPKPVP
+567 SQTASDMPKPFP
-579 AAPAPRSSPRGR
+579 ADPAPRSSPPRGR

-596 RQAIG
+596 RQPIG

-616 GVLPAGERQQHQI
+616 GVLPAGERRQHQI

-634 IAVDRRFGGEAMLA
+634 VAVDRRFGGDAMLA
-648 MQISKAVGAA
+648 MQASKAVGAG
-658 RLGKLATAVALPT
+658 RLGKVATAVALPM

-676 RIKSTIDAASY
+676 RSKSTASY

-720 VEVHNVHYS
+720 IEVHNVHYS

-734 TYRLHVALRHEGVQ
+734 TYRLHVALRHDGVQ

-774 LPMRGVVGNSSES
+774 LPLRGVVGNSSES

-808 TIVCSGGDKRIESRV
+808 TIVCSGGDKKIEILSRV

-831 LLVWRSKVAG
+831 LLEWRSKVAG

-884 AGKPADFRIKCKDR
+884 AGKPADFRIKFKDR

-913 AMLPPVEGVDKKDR
+913 AMLPPVEGFEKKDR

-957 YVADVAGDLE
+957 YVAEVAGDLE
-967 LHVWCCAD
+967 LHVWCCAE

-984 LSPFEMHC
+984 LSPFETHC
-992 AAGRAHARG
+992 AAGRAHVRG

-1017 GKGAGLK
+1017 GKGNGLK
-1024 QQVTAQKRSQ
+1024 QQATAQKRSQ
-1034 MRELRSTY
+1034 KRELRSTY

-1155 VSNALFSQRKYSIL
+1155 ISNALFSQRKYSIL

-1196 PPQQEALLEVEDHED
+1196 PPNQEALLEVEDHED
-1211 GTYDISLFLKGA
+1211 GTYDISMFLKGA

-1260 QAKEAQKLWQLTGA
+1260 QAKEAQKLWQQAGA
-1274 GGALAAGDK
+1274 GGTMAAGDK
-1283 PRQHTADEIVE
+1283 PRQHTAEEIVE
-1294 MALDE
+1294 MALEE
-1299 FQTKGTERAARRG
+1299 FHTKGTERAARRC

-1317 RITDGSFATPTFS
+1317 RITDGSFATSNFS
-1330 LTSSLEVSEKVGSP
+1330 LTSSGEVSENKVGSP
-1344 KPGDTKPK
+1344 KPDTKPK

>member
-1 MASSGIQLAQA
+1 MASSGIQLAPA
-12 DAPPLFR
+12 DAPLFR

-27 CKVTGACLSQGAIA
+27 CKVTGTCLREAIA

-81 KIIDNQDGSYAVG
+81 KVIDNQDGRYAVG
-94 FKPITSGKYLI
+94 FKPLTSGKYLI
-105 SVSLLGEPLA
+105 SISLLGEPLA

-141 HATARKEEMFELEFR
+141 HATARKEETFELEFR

-161 SAHAEEIDVFVE
+161 AAHAEDIDVFVE

-192 AAKSNPRLPETSPS
+192 AAKSNPRVPESSPG

-212 KSMTKSMTSSPKPGP
+212 KSMTNSPKPGP

-236 RGMSTDVLGAPGV
+236 RSMSTEVLGAPGV
-249 GTAGTTAATT
+249 GTAATTAAT
-259 TAATTI
+259 AA
-265 AATTIAA
+265 AA
-272 TTIGATAKPSTA
+272 TIGATAKP
-284 SAKTA
+284 
-289 ITTAIASDKPAITT
+289 TT
-303 TIASAKPAITTA
+303 ASAKPAITTT

-342 QAISQEI
+342 QAISQDMG
-349 SSVVAPPTSRPPG
+349 SVVAPPTSRPPG

-432 GPELDLPGR
+432 GPELDLPAR

-453 WLESVPTPRA
+453 WLENVPTPRA
-463 KSPKSPGR
+463 KSPGR
-471 TPRSPGGG
+471 TPRSPGSA

-491 HENGSPFRAGT
+491 HENGSPFRSGT

-517 SGSSSGRRRSSAT
+517 SGSSSSRRRSSAT
-530 PRTPRTPNKPS
+530 PRTPRTPTKPS
-541 SAQAIAAAS
+541 SAQSSPVWASSDQSSPVWASSDQAIATAS

-557 HASTTFHAST
+557 HAST
-567 SQTATDMPKPVP
+567 SQTASDMPKPFP
-579 AAPAPRSSPRGR
+579 ADPAPRSSPPRGR

-596 RQAIG
+596 RQPIG

-616 GVLPAGERQQHQI
+616 GVLPAGERRQHQI

-634 IAVDRRFGGEAMLA
+634 VAVDRRFGGDAMLA
-648 MQISKAVGAA
+648 MQASKAVGAG
-658 RLGKLATAVALPT
+658 RLGKVATAVALPM

-676 RIKSTIDAASY
+676 RSKSTASY

-720 VEVHNVHYS
+720 IEVHNVHYS

-734 TYRLHVALRHEGVQ
+734 TYRLHVALRHDGVQ

-774 LPMRGVVGNSSES
+774 LPLRGVVGNSSES

-808 TIVCSGGDKRIESRV
+808 TIVCSGGDKKIEILSRV

-831 LLVWRSKVAG
+831 LLEWRSKVAG

-884 AGKPADFRIKCKDR
+884 AGKPADFRIKFKDR

-913 AMLPPVEGVDKKDR
+913 AMLPPVEGFEKKDR

-957 YVADVAGDLE
+957 YVAEVAGDLE
-967 LHVWCCAD
+967 LHVWCCAE

-984 LSPFEMHC
+984 LSPFETHC
-992 AAGRAHARG
+992 AAGRAHVRG

-1017 GKGAGLK
+1017 GKGTGLK
-1024 QQVTAQKRSQ
+1024 QQATAQKRSQ
-1034 MRELRSTY
+1034 KRELRSTY

-1092 ISIRSGLTN
+1092 ISFRSGLTN

-1155 VSNALFSQRKYSIL
+1155 ISNALFSQRKYSIL

-1196 PPQQEALLEVEDHED
+1196 PPNQEALLEVEDHED
-1211 GTYDISLFLKGA
+1211 GTYDISMFLKGA

-1260 QAKEAQKLWQLTGA
+1260 QAKEAQKLWQQAGA
-1274 GGALAAGDK
+1274 GGTMAAGDK
-1283 PRQHTADEIVE
+1283 PRQHTAEEIVE
-1294 MALDE
+1294 MALEE
-1299 FQTKGTERAARRG
+1299 FHTKGTERAARRC

-1317 RITDGSFATPTFS
+1317 RITDGSFATSNFS
-1330 LTSSLEVSEKVGSP
+1330 LTSSGEVSENKVGSP
-1344 KPGDTKPK
+1344 KPDTKPK

>member
-12 DAPPLFR
+12 DAPLFR

-27 CKVTGACLSQGAIA
+27 CKVTGTCLREAIA

-81 KIIDNQDGSYAVG
+81 KVIDNQDGRYAVG
-94 FKPITSGKYLI
+94 FKPLTSGKYLI
-105 SVSLLGEPLA
+105 SISLLGEPLA

-141 HATARKEEMFELEFR
+141 HATARKEETFELEFR

-161 SAHAEEIDVFVE
+161 AAHAEDIDVFVE

-192 AAKSNPRLPETSPS
+192 AAKSNPRIPESSPG

-212 KSMTKSMTSSPKPGP
+212 KSMTNSPKPGP

-236 RGMSTDVLGAPGV
+236 RSMSTDVLGAPGV
-249 GTAGTTAATT
+249 GTAATTAAT
-259 TAATTI
+259 AA
-265 AATTIAA
+265 AA
-272 TTIGATAKPSTA
+272 TIGATAKP
-284 SAKTA
+284 
-289 ITTAIASDKPAITT
+289 TT
-303 TIASAKPAITTA
+303 ASAKPAITTT

-342 QAISQEI
+342 QAISQDMG
-349 SSVVAPPTSRPPG
+349 SVVAPPTSRPPG

-432 GPELDLPGR
+432 GPELDLPAR

-453 WLESVPTPRA
+453 WLENVPTPRA
-463 KSPKSPGR
+463 KSPGR
-471 TPRSPGGG
+471 TPRSPGSA

-491 HENGSPFRAGT
+491 HENGSPFRSGT

-517 SGSSSGRRRSSAT
+517 SGSSSSRRRSSAT
-530 PRTPRTPNKPS
+530 PRTPRTPTKPS
-541 SAQAIAAAS
+541 SAQSSPVWASSDQSSPVWASSDQAIATAS

-557 HASTTFHAST
+557 HAST
-567 SQTATDMPKPVP
+567 SQTASDMPKPFP
-579 AAPAPRSSPRGR
+579 ADPAPRSSPPRGR

-596 RQAIG
+596 RQPIG

-616 GVLPAGERQQHQI
+616 GVLPAGERRQHQI

-634 IAVDRRFGGEAMLA
+634 VAVDRRFGGDAMLA
-648 MQISKAVGAA
+648 MQASKAVGAG
-658 RLGKLATAVALPT
+658 RLGKVATAVALPM

-676 RIKSTIDAASY
+676 RSKSTASY

-720 VEVHNVHYS
+720 IEVHNVHYS

-734 TYRLHVALRHEGVQ
+734 TYRLHVALRHDGVQ

-774 LPMRGVVGNSSES
+774 LPLRGVVGNSSES

-808 TIVCSGGDKRIESRV
+808 TIVCSGGDKKIEILSRV

-831 LLVWRSKVAG
+831 LLEWRSKVAG

-884 AGKPADFRIKCKDR
+884 AGKPADFRIKFKDR

-913 AMLPPVEGVDKKDR
+913 AMLPPVEGFEKKDR

-957 YVADVAGDLE
+957 YVAEVAGDLE
-967 LHVWCCAD
+967 LHVWCCAE

-984 LSPFEMHC
+984 LSPFETHC
-992 AAGRAHARG
+992 AAGRAHVRG

-1017 GKGAGLK
+1017 GKGTGLK
-1024 QQVTAQKRSQ
+1024 QQATAQKRSQ
-1034 MRELRSTY
+1034 KRELRSTY

-1155 VSNALFSQRKYSIL
+1155 ISNALFSQRKYSIL

-1196 PPQQEALLEVEDHED
+1196 PPNQEALLEVEDHED
-1211 GTYDISLFLKGA
+1211 GTYDISMFLKGA

-1260 QAKEAQKLWQLTGA
+1260 QAKEAQKLWQQAGA
-1274 GGALAAGDK
+1274 GGTMAAGDK
-1283 PRQHTADEIVE
+1283 PRQHTAEEIVE
-1294 MALDE
+1294 MALEE
-1299 FQTKGTERAARRG
+1299 FHTKGTERAARRC

-1317 RITDGSFATPTFS
+1317 RITDGSFATSNFS
-1330 LTSSLEVSEKVGSP
+1330 LTSSGEVSENKVGSP
-1344 KPGDTKPK
+1344 KPDTKPK

>member
-12 DAPPLFR
+12 DAPLFR

-27 CKVTGACLSQGAIA
+27 CKVTGTCLREAIA

-81 KIIDNQDGSYAVG
+81 KVIDNQDGRYAVG
-94 FKPITSGKYLI
+94 FKPLTSGKYLI
-105 SVSLLGEPLA
+105 SISLLGEPLA

-141 HATARKEEMFELEFR
+141 HATARKEETFELEFR

-161 SAHAEEIDVFVE
+161 AAHAEDIDVFVE

-192 AAKSNPRLPETSPS
+192 AAKSNPRVPESSPG

-212 KSMTKSMTSSPKPGP
+212 KSMTNSPKPGP

-236 RGMSTDVLGAPGV
+236 RSMSTEVLGAPGV
-249 GTAGTTAATT
+249 GTAATTAAT
-259 TAATTI
+259 AA
-265 AATTIAA
+265 AA
-272 TTIGATAKPSTA
+272 TIGATAKP
-284 SAKTA
+284 
-289 ITTAIASDKPAITT
+289 TT
-303 TIASAKPAITTA
+303 ASAKPAITTT

-342 QAISQEI
+342 QAISQDMG
-349 SSVVAPPTSRPPG
+349 SVVAPPTSRPPG

-432 GPELDLPGR
+432 GPELDLPAR

-453 WLESVPTPRA
+453 WLENVPTPRA
-463 KSPKSPGR
+463 KSPGR
-471 TPRSPGGG
+471 TPRSPGSA

-491 HENGSPFRAGT
+491 HENGSPFRSGT

-517 SGSSSGRRRSSAT
+517 SGSSSSRRRSSAT
-530 PRTPRTPNKPS
+530 PRTPRTPTKPS
-541 SAQAIAAAS
+541 SAQSSPVWASSDQSSPVWASSDQAIATAS

-557 HASTTFHAST
+557 HAST
-567 SQTATDMPKPVP
+567 SQTASDMPKPFP
-579 AAPAPRSSPRGR
+579 ADPAPRSSPPRGR

-596 RQAIG
+596 RQPIG

-616 GVLPAGERQQHQI
+616 GVLPAGERRQHQI

-634 IAVDRRFGGEAMLA
+634 VAVDRRFGGDAMLA
-648 MQISKAVGAA
+648 MQASKAVGAG
-658 RLGKLATAVALPT
+658 RLGKVATAVALPM

-676 RIKSTIDAASY
+676 RSKSTASY

-720 VEVHNVHYS
+720 IEVHNVHYS

-734 TYRLHVALRHEGVQ
+734 TYRLHVALRHDGVQ

-774 LPMRGVVGNSSES
+774 LPLRGVVGNSSES

-808 TIVCSGGDKRIESRV
+808 TIVCSGGDKKIEILSRV

-831 LLVWRSKVAG
+831 LLEWRSKVAG

-884 AGKPADFRIKCKDR
+884 AGKPADFRIKFKDR

-913 AMLPPVEGVDKKDR
+913 AMLPPVEGFEKKDR

-957 YVADVAGDLE
+957 YVAEVAGDLE
-967 LHVWCCAD
+967 LHVWCCAE

-984 LSPFEMHC
+984 LSPFETHC
-992 AAGRAHARG
+992 AAGRAHVRG

-1017 GKGAGLK
+1017 GKGTGLK
-1024 QQVTAQKRSQ
+1024 QQATAQKRSQ
-1034 MRELRSTY
+1034 KRELRSTY

-1155 VSNALFSQRKYSIL
+1155 ISNALFSQRKYSIL

-1196 PPQQEALLEVEDHED
+1196 PPNQEALLEVEDHED
-1211 GTYDISLFLKGA
+1211 GTYDISMFLKGA

-1260 QAKEAQKLWQLTGA
+1260 QAKEAQKLWQQAGA
-1274 GGALAAGDK
+1274 GGTMAAGDK
-1283 PRQHTADEIVE
+1283 PRQHTAEEIVE
-1294 MALDE
+1294 MALEE
-1299 FQTKGTERAARRG
+1299 FHTKGTERAARRC

-1317 RITDGSFATPTFS
+1317 RITDGSFATSNFS
-1330 LTSSLEVSEKVGSP
+1330 LTSSGEVSENKVGSP
-1344 KPGDTKPK
+1344 KPDTKPK

>member
-12 DAPPLFR
+12 DAPLFR

-27 CKVTGACLSQGAIA
+27 CKVTGTCLREAIA

-81 KIIDNQDGSYAVG
+81 KVIDNQDGRYAVG
-94 FKPITSGKYLI
+94 FKPLTSGKYLI
-105 SVSLLGEPLA
+105 SISLLGEPLA

-141 HATARKEEMFELEFR
+141 HATARKEETFELEFR

-161 SAHAEEIDVFVE
+161 AAHAEDIDVFVE

-192 AAKSNPRLPETSPS
+192 AAKSNPRIPESSPG
-206 KQASVA
+206 KQSSVA
-212 KSMTKSMTSSPKPGP
+212 KSMTNSPKPGP

-236 RGMSTDVLGAPGV
+236 RSMSTEVLGAPGV
-249 GTAGTTAATT
+249 GTAATTAAT
-259 TAATTI
+259 AA
-265 AATTIAA
+265 AA
-272 TTIGATAKPSTA
+272 TIGATAKP
-284 SAKTA
+284 
-289 ITTAIASDKPAITT
+289 TT
-303 TIASAKPAITTA
+303 ASAKPAITTT

-342 QAISQEI
+342 QAISQDMG
-349 SSVVAPPTSRPPG
+349 SVVAPPTSRPPG

-432 GPELDLPGR
+432 GPELDLPAR

-453 WLESVPTPRA
+453 WLENVPTPRA
-463 KSPKSPGR
+463 KSPGR
-471 TPRSPGGG
+471 TPRSPGSA

-491 HENGSPFRAGT
+491 HENGSPFRSGT

-517 SGSSSGRRRSSAT
+517 SGSSSGRRRSSVT
-530 PRTPRTPNKPS
+530 PRTPRTPTKPS
-541 SAQAIAAAS
+541 SAQSSPVWASSDQSSPVWASSDQAIATAS

-557 HASTTFHAST
+557 HAST
-567 SQTATDMPKPVP
+567 SQTASDMPKPFP
-579 AAPAPRSSPRGR
+579 ADPAPRSSPPRGR

-596 RQAIG
+596 RQPIG

-616 GVLPAGERQQHQI
+616 GVWPAGERRQHQI

-634 IAVDRRFGGEAMLA
+634 VAVDRRFGGDAMLA
-648 MQISKAVGAA
+648 MQASKAVGAG
-658 RLGKLATAVALPT
+658 RLGKVATAVALPM

-676 RIKSTIDAASY
+676 RSKSTASY

-720 VEVHNVHYS
+720 IEVHNVHYS

-734 TYRLHVALRHEGVQ
+734 TYRLHVALRHDGVQ

-774 LPMRGVVGNSSES
+774 LPLRGVVGNSSES

-808 TIVCSGGDKRIESRV
+808 TIVCSGGDKKIEILSRV

-831 LLVWRSKVAG
+831 LLEWRSKVAG

-884 AGKPADFRIKCKDR
+884 AGKPADFRIKFKDR

-913 AMLPPVEGVDKKDR
+913 AMLPPVEGFEKKDR

-957 YVADVAGDLE
+957 YVAEVAGDLE
-967 LHVWCCAD
+967 LHVWCCAE

-984 LSPFEMHC
+984 LSPFETHC
-992 AAGRAHARG
+992 AAGRAHVRG

-1017 GKGAGLK
+1017 GKGTGLK
-1024 QQVTAQKRSQ
+1024 QQATAQKRSQ
-1034 MRELRSTY
+1034 KRELRSTY

-1155 VSNALFSQRKYSIL
+1155 ISNALFSQRKYSIL

-1196 PPQQEALLEVEDHED
+1196 PPNQEALLEVEDHED
-1211 GTYDISLFLKGA
+1211 GTYDISMFLKGA

-1260 QAKEAQKLWQLTGA
+1260 QAKEAQKLWQQAGA
-1274 GGALAAGDK
+1274 GGTMAAGDK
-1283 PRQHTADEIVE
+1283 PRQHTAEEIVE
-1294 MALDE
+1294 MALEE
-1299 FQTKGTERAARRG
+1299 FHTKGTERAARRC

-1317 RITDGSFATPTFS
+1317 RITDGSFATSNFS
-1330 LTSSLEVSEKVGSP
+1330 LTSSGEVSENKVGSP
-1344 KPGDTKPK
+1344 KPDTKPK

>member
-27 CKVTGACLSQGAIA
+27 CKVTGTCLREAIA

-81 KIIDNQDGSYAVG
+81 KVIDNQDGRYAVG
-94 FKPITSGKYLI
+94 FKPLTSGKYLI
-105 SVSLLGEPLA
+105 SISLLGEPLA

-141 HATARKEEMFELEFR
+141 HATARKEETFELEFR

-161 SAHAEEIDVFVE
+161 AAHAEDIDVFVE

-192 AAKSNPRLPETSPS
+192 AAKSNPRVPESSPG

-212 KSMTKSMTSSPKPGP
+212 KSMTNSPKPGP

-236 RGMSTDVLGAPGV
+236 RSMSTEVLGAPGV
-249 GTAGTTAATT
+249 GTAATTAAT
-259 TAATTI
+259 AA
-265 AATTIAA
+265 AA
-272 TTIGATAKPSTA
+272 TIGATAKP
-284 SAKTA
+284 
-289 ITTAIASDKPAITT
+289 TT
-303 TIASAKPAITTA
+303 ASAKPAITTT

-342 QAISQEI
+342 QAISQDMG
-349 SSVVAPPTSRPPG
+349 SVVAPPTSRPPG

-432 GPELDLPGR
+432 GPELDLPAR

-453 WLESVPTPRA
+453 WLENVPTPRA
-463 KSPKSPGR
+463 KSPGR
-471 TPRSPGGG
+471 TPRSPGSA

-491 HENGSPFRAGT
+491 HENGSPFRSGT

-517 SGSSSGRRRSSAT
+517 SGSSSSRRRSSAT
-530 PRTPRTPNKPS
+530 PRTPRTPTKPS
-541 SAQAIAAAS
+541 SAQSSPVWASSDQSSPVWASSDQAIATAS

-557 HASTTFHAST
+557 HAST
-567 SQTATDMPKPVP
+567 SQTASDMPKPFP
-579 AAPAPRSSPRGR
+579 ADPAPRSSPPRGR

-596 RQAIG
+596 RQPIG

-616 GVLPAGERQQHQI
+616 GVLPAGERRQHQI

-634 IAVDRRFGGEAMLA
+634 VAVDRRFVGDAMLA
-648 MQISKAVGAA
+648 MQASKAVGAG
-658 RLGKLATAVALPT
+658 RLGKVATAVALPM

-676 RIKSTIDAASY
+676 RSKSTASY

-720 VEVHNVHYS
+720 IEVHNVHYS

-734 TYRLHVALRHEGVQ
+734 TYRLHVALRHDGVQ

-774 LPMRGVVGNSSES
+774 LPLRGVVGNSSES

-808 TIVCSGGDKRIESRV
+808 TIVCSGGDKKIEILSRV

-831 LLVWRSKVAG
+831 LLEWRSKVAG

-884 AGKPADFRIKCKDR
+884 AGKPADFRIKFKDR

-913 AMLPPVEGVDKKDR
+913 AMLPPVEGFEKKDR

-957 YVADVAGDLE
+957 YVAEVAGDLE
-967 LHVWCCAD
+967 LHVWCCAE

-984 LSPFEMHC
+984 LSPFETHC
-992 AAGRAHARG
+992 AAGRAHVRG

-1017 GKGAGLK
+1017 GKGTGLK
-1024 QQVTAQKRSQ
+1024 QQATAQKRSQ
-1034 MRELRSTY
+1034 KRELRSTY

-1155 VSNALFSQRKYSIL
+1155 ISNALFSQRKYSIL

-1196 PPQQEALLEVEDHED
+1196 PPNQEALLEVEDHED
-1211 GTYDISLFLKGA
+1211 GTYDISMFLKGA

-1260 QAKEAQKLWQLTGA
+1260 QAKEAQKLWQQAGA
-1274 GGALAAGDK
+1274 GGTMAAGDK
-1283 PRQHTADEIVE
+1283 PRQHTAEEIVE
-1294 MALDE
+1294 MALEE
-1299 FQTKGTERAARRG
+1299 FHTKGTERAARRC

-1317 RITDGSFATPTFS
+1317 RITDGSFATSNFS
-1330 LTSSLEVSEKVGSP
+1330 LTSSGEVSENKVGSP
-1344 KPGDTKPK
+1344 KPDTKPK

>member
-1 MASSGIQLAQA
+1 MASSGIQLAPA
-12 DAPPLFR
+12 DAPLFR

-27 CKVTGACLSQGAIA
+27 CKVTGTCLREAIA

-81 KIIDNQDGSYAVG
+81 KVIDNQDGRYAVG
-94 FKPITSGKYLI
+94 FKPLTSGKYLI
-105 SVSLLGEPLA
+105 SISLLGEPLA

-141 HATARKEEMFELEFR
+141 HATARKEETFELEFR

-161 SAHAEEIDVFVE
+161 AAHAEDIDVFVE

-192 AAKSNPRLPETSPS
+192 AAKSNPRIPESSPG

-212 KSMTKSMTSSPKPGP
+212 KSMTNSPKPGP

-236 RGMSTDVLGAPGV
+236 RSMSTEVLGAPGV
-249 GTAGTTAATT
+249 GTAATTAAT
-259 TAATTI
+259 AA
-265 AATTIAA
+265 AA
-272 TTIGATAKPSTA
+272 TIGATAKP
-284 SAKTA
+284 
-289 ITTAIASDKPAITT
+289 TT
-303 TIASAKPAITTA
+303 ASAKPAITTT
-315 TANAKPAITTA
+315 TANAKPAITTAIASATPTITSTA

-342 QAISQEI
+342 QAISQDMG
-349 SSVVAPPTSRPPG
+349 SVVAPPTSRPPG

-432 GPELDLPGR
+432 GPELDLPAR

-453 WLESVPTPRA
+453 WLENVPTPRA
-463 KSPKSPGR
+463 KSPGR
-471 TPRSPGGG
+471 TPRSPGSA

-491 HENGSPFRAGT
+491 HENGSPFRSGT

-530 PRTPRTPNKPS
+530 PRTPRTPTKPS
-541 SAQAIAAAS
+541 SAQSSPVWASSDQSSPVWASSDQAIATAS

-557 HASTTFHAST
+557 HAST
-567 SQTATDMPKPVP
+567 SQTASDMPKPFP
-579 AAPAPRSSPRGR
+579 ADPAPRSSPPRGR

-596 RQAIG
+596 RQPIG

-616 GVLPAGERQQHQI
+616 GVLPAGERRQHQI

-634 IAVDRRFGGEAMLA
+634 VAVDRRFGGDAMLA
-648 MQISKAVGAA
+648 MQASKAVGAG
-658 RLGKLATAVALPT
+658 RLGKVATAVALPM

-676 RIKSTIDAASY
+676 RSKSTASY

-720 VEVHNVHYS
+720 IEVHNVHYS

-734 TYRLHVALRHEGVQ
+734 TYRLHVALRHDGVQ

-774 LPMRGVVGNSSES
+774 LPLRGVVGNSSES

-808 TIVCSGGDKRIESRV
+808 TIVCSGGDKKIEILSRV

-831 LLVWRSKVAG
+831 LLEWRSKVAG

-884 AGKPADFRIKCKDR
+884 AGKPADFRIKFKDR

-913 AMLPPVEGVDKKDR
+913 AMLPPVEGFEKKDR

-957 YVADVAGDLE
+957 YVAEVAGDLE
-967 LHVWCCAD
+967 LHVWCCAE

-984 LSPFEMHC
+984 LSPFETHC
-992 AAGRAHARG
+992 AAGRAHVRG

-1017 GKGAGLK
+1017 GKGTGLK
-1024 QQVTAQKRSQ
+1024 QQATAQKRSQ
-1034 MRELRSTY
+1034 KRELRSTY

-1155 VSNALFSQRKYSIL
+1155 ISNALFSQRKYSIL

-1196 PPQQEALLEVEDHED
+1196 PPNQEALLEVEDHED
-1211 GTYDISLFLKGA
+1211 GTYDISMFLKGA

-1260 QAKEAQKLWQLTGA
+1260 QAKEAQKLWQQAGA
-1274 GGALAAGDK
+1274 GGTMAAGDK
-1283 PRQHTADEIVE
+1283 PRQHTAEEIVE
-1294 MALDE
+1294 MALEE
-1299 FQTKGTERAARRG
+1299 FHTKGTERAARRC

-1317 RITDGSFATPTFS
+1317 RITDGSFATSNFS
-1330 LTSSLEVSEKVGSP
+1330 LTSSGEVSENKVGSP
-1344 KPGDTKPK
+1344 KPDTKPK

>member
-1 MASSGIQLAQA
+1 MASSGIQLAPA
-12 DAPPLFR
+12 DAPLFR

-27 CKVTGACLSQGAIA
+27 CKVTGTCLREAIA

-81 KIIDNQDGSYAVG
+81 KVIDNQDGRYAVG
-94 FKPITSGKYLI
+94 FKPLTSGKYLI
-105 SVSLLGEPLA
+105 SISLLGEPLA

-141 HATARKEEMFELEFR
+141 HATARKEETFELEFR

-161 SAHAEEIDVFVE
+161 AAHAEDIDVFVE

-192 AAKSNPRLPETSPS
+192 AAKSNPRVPESSPG

-212 KSMTKSMTSSPKPGP
+212 KSMTNSPKPGP

-236 RGMSTDVLGAPGV
+236 RSMSTEVLGAPGV
-249 GTAGTTAATT
+249 GTAATTAAT
-259 TAATTI
+259 AA
-265 AATTIAA
+265 AA
-272 TTIGATAKPSTA
+272 TIGATAKP
-284 SAKTA
+284 
-289 ITTAIASDKPAITT
+289 TT
-303 TIASAKPAITTA
+303 ASAKPAITTT

-342 QAISQEI
+342 QAISQDMG
-349 SSVVAPPTSRPPG
+349 SVVAPPTSRPPG

-383 VVRSGLELESEKLGQ
+383 VVRSGLELETEKLGQ

-432 GPELDLPGR
+432 GPELDLPAR

-453 WLESVPTPRA
+453 WLENVPTPRA
-463 KSPKSPGR
+463 KSPGR
-471 TPRSPGGG
+471 TPRSPGSA

-491 HENGSPFRAGT
+491 HENGSPFRSGT

-517 SGSSSGRRRSSAT
+517 SGSSSSRRRSSAT
-530 PRTPRTPNKPS
+530 PRTPRTPTKPS
-541 SAQAIAAAS
+541 SAQSSPVWASSDQSSPVWASSDQAIATAS

-557 HASTTFHAST
+557 HAST
-567 SQTATDMPKPVP
+567 SQTASDMPKPFP
-579 AAPAPRSSPRGR
+579 ADPAPRSSPPRGR

-596 RQAIG
+596 RQPIG

-616 GVLPAGERQQHQI
+616 GVLPAGERRQHQI

-634 IAVDRRFGGEAMLA
+634 VAVDRRFGGDAMLA
-648 MQISKAVGAA
+648 MQASKAVGAG
-658 RLGKLATAVALPT
+658 RLGKVATAVALPM

-676 RIKSTIDAASY
+676 RSKSTASY

-720 VEVHNVHYS
+720 IEVHNVHYS

-734 TYRLHVALRHEGVQ
+734 TYRLHVALRHDGVQ

-774 LPMRGVVGNSSES
+774 LPLRGVVGNSSES

-808 TIVCSGGDKRIESRV
+808 TIVCSGGDKKIEILSRV

-831 LLVWRSKVAG
+831 LLEWRSKVAG

-884 AGKPADFRIKCKDR
+884 AGKPADFRIKFKDR

-913 AMLPPVEGVDKKDR
+913 AMLPPVEGFEKKDR

-957 YVADVAGDLE
+957 YVAEVAGDLE
-967 LHVWCCAD
+967 LHVWCCAE

-984 LSPFEMHC
+984 LSPFETHC
-992 AAGRAHARG
+992 AAGRAHVRG

-1017 GKGAGLK
+1017 GKGTGLK
-1024 QQVTAQKRSQ
+1024 QQATAQKRSQ
-1034 MRELRSTY
+1034 KRELRSTY

-1092 ISIRSGLTN
+1092 ISFRSGLTN

-1155 VSNALFSQRKYSIL
+1155 ISNALFSQRKYSIL

-1196 PPQQEALLEVEDHED
+1196 PPNQEALLEVEDHED
-1211 GTYDISLFLKGA
+1211 GTYDISMFLKGA

-1260 QAKEAQKLWQLTGA
+1260 QAKEAQKLWQQAGA
-1274 GGALAAGDK
+1274 GGTMAAGDK
-1283 PRQHTADEIVE
+1283 PRQHTAEEIVE
-1294 MALDE
+1294 MALEE
-1299 FQTKGTERAARRG
+1299 FHTKGTERAARRC

-1317 RITDGSFATPTFS
+1317 RITDGSFATSNFS
-1330 LTSSLEVSEKVGSP
+1330 LTSSGEVSENKVGSP
-1344 KPGDTKPK
+1344 KPDTKPK

>member
-1 MASSGIQLAQA
+1 MASSGIQLAPA
-12 DAPPLFR
+12 DAPLFR

-27 CKVTGACLSQGAIA
+27 CKVTGTCLREAIA

-81 KIIDNQDGSYAVG
+81 KVIDNQDGRYAVG
-94 FKPITSGKYLI
+94 FKPLTSGKYLI
-105 SVSLLGEPLA
+105 SISLLGEPLA

-141 HATARKEEMFELEFR
+141 HATARKEETFELEFR

-161 SAHAEEIDVFVE
+161 AAHAEDIDVFVE

-192 AAKSNPRLPETSPS
+192 AAKSNPRVPESSPG

-212 KSMTKSMTSSPKPGP
+212 KSMTNSPKPGP

-236 RGMSTDVLGAPGV
+236 RSMSTEVLGAPGV
-249 GTAGTTAATT
+249 GTAATTAAT
-259 TAATTI
+259 AA
-265 AATTIAA
+265 AA
-272 TTIGATAKPSTA
+272 TIGATAKP
-284 SAKTA
+284 
-289 ITTAIASDKPAITT
+289 TT
-303 TIASAKPAITTA
+303 ASAKPAITTT

-342 QAISQEI
+342 QAISQDMG
-349 SSVVAPPTSRPPG
+349 SVVAPPTSRPPG

-432 GPELDLPGR
+432 GPELDLPAR

-453 WLESVPTPRA
+453 WLENVPTPRA
-463 KSPKSPGR
+463 KSPGR
-471 TPRSPGGG
+471 TPRSPGSA

-491 HENGSPFRAGT
+491 HENGSPFRSGT

-517 SGSSSGRRRSSAT
+517 SGSSSGRRRSSVT
-530 PRTPRTPNKPS
+530 PRTPRTPTKPS
-541 SAQAIAAAS
+541 SAQSSPVWASSDQSSPVWASSDQAIATAS

-557 HASTTFHAST
+557 HAST
-567 SQTATDMPKPVP
+567 SQTASDMPKPFP
-579 AAPAPRSSPRGR
+579 ADPAPRSSPPRGR

-596 RQAIG
+596 RQPIG

-616 GVLPAGERQQHQI
+616 GVLPAGERRQHQI

-634 IAVDRRFGGEAMLA
+634 VAVDRRLGGDAMLA
-648 MQISKAVGAA
+648 MQASKAVGAG
-658 RLGKLATAVALPT
+658 RLGKVATAVALPM

-676 RIKSTIDAASY
+676 RSKSTASY

-720 VEVHNVHYS
+720 IEVHNVHYS

-734 TYRLHVALRHEGVQ
+734 TYRLHVALRHDGVQ

-774 LPMRGVVGNSSES
+774 LPLRGVVGNSSES

-808 TIVCSGGDKRIESRV
+808 TIVCSGGHKKIEILSRV

-831 LLVWRSKVAG
+831 LLEWRSKVAG

-884 AGKPADFRIKCKDR
+884 AGKPADFRIKFKDR

-913 AMLPPVEGVDKKDR
+913 AMLPPVEGFEKKDR

-957 YVADVAGDLE
+957 YVAEVAGDLE
-967 LHVWCCAD
+967 LHVWCCAE

-984 LSPFEMHC
+984 LSPFETHC
-992 AAGRAHARG
+992 AAGRAHVRG

-1017 GKGAGLK
+1017 GKGTGLK
-1024 QQVTAQKRSQ
+1024 QQATAQKRSQ
-1034 MRELRSTY
+1034 KRELRSTY

-1155 VSNALFSQRKYSIL
+1155 ISNALFSQRKYSIL

-1196 PPQQEALLEVEDHED
+1196 PPNQEALLEVEDHED
-1211 GTYDISLFLKGA
+1211 GTYDISMFLKGA

-1260 QAKEAQKLWQLTGA
+1260 QAKEAQKLWQQAGA
-1274 GGALAAGDK
+1274 GGTMAAGDK
-1283 PRQHTADEIVE
+1283 PRQHTAEEIVE
-1294 MALDE
+1294 MALEE
-1299 FQTKGTERAARRG
+1299 FHTKGTERAARRC

-1317 RITDGSFATPTFS
+1317 RITDGSFATSNFS
-1330 LTSSLEVSEKVGSP
+1330 LTSSGEVSENKVGSP
-1344 KPGDTKPK
+1344 KPDTKPK

>member
-12 DAPPLFR
+12 DAPLFR
-19 GQPTKPAL
+19 GHPTKPAL
-27 CKVTGACLSQGAIA
+27 CKVTGTCLREAIA

-81 KIIDNQDGSYAVG
+81 KVIDNQDGRYAVG
-94 FKPITSGKYLI
+94 FKPLTSGKYLI
-105 SVSLLGEPLA
+105 SISLLGEPLA

-141 HATARKEEMFELEFR
+141 HATARKEETFELEFR

-161 SAHAEEIDVFVE
+161 AAHAEDIDVFVE

-192 AAKSNPRLPETSPS
+192 AAKSNPRVPESSPG

-212 KSMTKSMTSSPKPGP
+212 KSMTNSPKPGP

-236 RGMSTDVLGAPGV
+236 RSMSTEVLGAPGV
-249 GTAGTTAATT
+249 GTAATTAAT
-259 TAATTI
+259 AA
-265 AATTIAA
+265 AA
-272 TTIGATAKPSTA
+272 TIGATAKP
-284 SAKTA
+284 
-289 ITTAIASDKPAITT
+289 TT
-303 TIASAKPAITTA
+303 ASAKPAITTT

-342 QAISQEI
+342 QAISQDMG
-349 SSVVAPPTSRPPG
+349 SVVAPPTSRPPG

-432 GPELDLPGR
+432 GPELDLPAR

-453 WLESVPTPRA
+453 WLENVPTPRA
-463 KSPKSPGR
+463 KSPGR
-471 TPRSPGGG
+471 TPRSPGSA

-491 HENGSPFRAGT
+491 HENGSPFRSGT

-530 PRTPRTPNKPS
+530 PRTPRTPTKPS
-541 SAQAIAAAS
+541 SAQSSPVWASSDQSSPVWASSDQACATAS

-557 HASTTFHAST
+557 HAST
-567 SQTATDMPKPVP
+567 SQTASDMPKPFP
-579 AAPAPRSSPRGR
+579 ADPAPRSSPPRGR

-596 RQAIG
+596 RQPIG

-616 GVLPAGERQQHQI
+616 GVLPAGERRQHQI

-634 IAVDRRFGGEAMLA
+634 VAVDRRFGGDAMLA
-648 MQISKAVGAA
+648 MQASKAVGAG
-658 RLGKLATAVALPT
+658 RLGKVATAVALPM

-676 RIKSTIDAASY
+676 RSKSTASY

-720 VEVHNVHYS
+720 IEVHNVHYS

-734 TYRLHVALRHEGVQ
+734 TYRLHVALRHDGVQ

-774 LPMRGVVGNSSES
+774 LPLRGVVGNSSES

-808 TIVCSGGDKRIESRV
+808 TIVCSGGDKKIEILSRV

-831 LLVWRSKVAG
+831 LLEWRSKVAG

-846 VSVDGVPIL
+846 GSVDGVPIL

-884 AGKPADFRIKCKDR
+884 AGKPADFRIKFKDR

-913 AMLPPVEGVDKKDR
+913 AMLPPVEGFEKKDR

-957 YVADVAGDLE
+957 YVAEVAGDLE
-967 LHVWCCAD
+967 LHVWCCAE

-984 LSPFEMHC
+984 LSPFETHC
-992 AAGRAHARG
+992 AAGRAHVRG

-1017 GKGAGLK
+1017 GKGTGLK
-1024 QQVTAQKRSQ
+1024 QQATAQKRSQ
-1034 MRELRSTY
+1034 KRELRSTY

-1155 VSNALFSQRKYSIL
+1155 ISNALFSQRKYSIL

-1196 PPQQEALLEVEDHED
+1196 PPNQEALLEVEDHED
-1211 GTYDISLFLKGA
+1211 GTYDISMFLKGA

-1260 QAKEAQKLWQLTGA
+1260 QAKEAQKLWQQAGA
-1274 GGALAAGDK
+1274 GGTMAAGDK
-1283 PRQHTADEIVE
+1283 PRQHTAEEIVE
-1294 MALDE
+1294 MALEE
-1299 FQTKGTERAARRG
+1299 FHTKGTERAARRC

-1317 RITDGSFATPTFS
+1317 RITDGSFATSNFS
-1330 LTSSLEVSEKVGSP
+1330 LTSSGEVSENKVGSP
-1344 KPGDTKPK
+1344 KPDTKPK